1 MSQREGRGGG
11 QLSGFAGL
19 QVTAPAPS
27 VRGDRT
33 GPERCTATPSGYG
46 GGWAGNRGA
55 VGRGEPQRQPRLQ
68 INRGLETPGKR
79 EQESPV
85 CVCFSYSSLSA
96 SHTPG
101 VTSRTA
107 VACAGICLCPE
118 TRRCSE
124 PAFPDP
130 RCGSDFSRRSGF
142 CGCRGGRG
150 DEPPPSKAI
159 PGYYCYPT
167 GKPAPDALTASSDD
181 TSRAVVSKR
190 RLRPLGTHSIR
201 PRAASSRELTAARHV
216 YFLPQ
221 APTQAAPPRP
231 LWAAASPSQPARGEA
246 PGAAPPTG
254 PQPQGHLPLA

>member
-1 MSQREGRGGG
+1 MRSHSLG
-11 QLSGFAGL
+11 
-19 QVTAPAPS
+19 
-27 VRGDRT
+27 VR
-33 GPERCTATPSGYG
+33 P
-46 GGWAGNRGA
+46 GWAENRGA

-79 EQESPV
+79 GQERPV

-130 RCGSDFSRRSGF
+130 RRGSDFSRRSGF
-142 CGCRGGRG
+142 CGCRGSRG

-181 TSRAVVSKR
+181 TSRAVSKR

-201 PRAASSRELTAARHV
+201 PRASSSRELTAARHV

-231 LWAAASPSQPARGEA
+231 LWAAASSSQPARGEA
-246 PGAAPPTG
+246 PVAAPPTG

>member
-1 MSQREGRGGG
+1 MRSHSLG
-11 QLSGFAGL
+11 
-19 QVTAPAPS
+19 VWP
-27 VRGDRT
+27 
-33 GPERCTATPSGYG
+33 
-46 GGWAGNRGA
+46 GWAENRGA

-79 EQESPV
+79 GQERPV

-167 GKPAPDALTASSDD
+167 GKPAPDALRTPHGPSSQRGASGPWALTPSNHGPRPAGNLPRPDMFIFYG
-181 TSRAVVSKR
+181 KR
-190 RLRPLGTHSIR
+190 
-201 PRAASSRELTAARHV
+201 
-216 YFLPQ
+216 
-221 APTQAAPPRP
+221 PPRP
-231 LWAAASPSQPARGEA
+231 HPHVLSGQPRPCLSQREA
-246 PGAAPPTG
+246 K
-254 PQPQGHLPLA
+254 PQGPRLPPAPNRRDICPSPKSTLRVWLA

>member
-1 MSQREGRGGG
+1 MRSHSLG
-11 QLSGFAGL
+11 
-19 QVTAPAPS
+19 
-27 VRGDRT
+27 VR
-33 GPERCTATPSGYG
+33 P
-46 GGWAGNRGA
+46 GWAENRGA

-79 EQESPV
+79 GQESPV

-96 SHTPG
+96 SHTPR

-142 CGCRGGRG
+142 CGCRGSRG
-150 DEPPPSKAI
+150 DEPPPSEGDSWILLLPDWKAR
-159 PGYYCYPT
+159 PGHPQ
-167 GKPAPDALTASSDD
+167 D

-201 PRAASSRELTAARHV
+201 PRASSSRELTAARHV

-246 PGAAPPTG
+246 PVAAPPTG

>member
-1 MSQREGRGGG
+1 MRSHSLRARPRLGRKPGSGG
-11 QLSGFAGL
+11 QRR
-19 QVTAPAPS
+19 APAS
-27 VRGDRT
+27 AAAAD
-33 GPERCTATPSGYG
+33 
-46 GGWAGNRGA
+46 
-55 VGRGEPQRQPRLQ
+55 QPRLQ

-79 EQESPV
+79 GQESPV

-118 TRRCSE
+118 TQRCSE

-130 RCGSDFSRRSGF
+130 RCGSDFSRRSSF
-142 CGCRGGRG
+142 CGCRGSRG

-216 YFLPQ
+216 YFLRQ
-221 APTQAAPPRP
+221 GPTQAAPPRP
-231 LWAAASPSQPARGEA
+231 LWAAASSSQPARGEA
-246 PGAAPPTG
+246 PVAAPPTG

>member
-1 MSQREGRGGG
+1 MTGQAQKDAQPLPRGTAAAG
-11 QLSGFAGL
+11 QETGERWAEAS
-19 QVTAPAPS
+19 PS
-27 VRGDRT
+27 VSRGCRS
-33 GPERCTATPSGYG
+33 TAVWKPR
-46 GGWAGNRGA
+46 GN
-55 VGRGEPQRQPRLQ
+55 E
-68 INRGLETPGKR
+68 GKKALC
-79 EQESPV
+79 V

-142 CGCRGGRG
+142 CGCRGSRG

-201 PRAASSRELTAARHV
+201 PRASSSRELTAARHV
-216 YFLPQ
+216 YFLRQ
-221 APTQAAPPRP
+221 GPTQAAPPRP

>member
-1 MSQREGRGGG
+1 MARLGRKPGSGG
-11 QLSGFAGL
+11 QRR
-19 QVTAPAPS
+19 APAS
-27 VRGDRT
+27 AAAAD
-33 GPERCTATPSGYG
+33 
-46 GGWAGNRGA
+46 
-55 VGRGEPQRQPRLQ
+55 QPRSG
-68 INRGLETPGKR
+68 NPGETRARTPR
-79 EQESPV
+79 V

-96 SHTPG
+96 SHTPR

-159 PGYYCYPT
+159 PGYYCYTT

-201 PRAASSRELTAARHV
+201 PRASSSRELTAARHV
-216 YFLPQ
+216 YFLRQ

>member
-1 MSQREGRGGG
+1 MARLGRKPGSGG
-11 QLSGFAGL
+11 QRR
-19 QVTAPAPS
+19 APAS
-27 VRGDRT
+27 AAAAD
-33 GPERCTATPSGYG
+33 
-46 GGWAGNRGA
+46 
-55 VGRGEPQRQPRLQ
+55 QPRSG
-68 INRGLETPGKR
+68 NPGETRARKPR
-79 EQESPV
+79 V
-85 CVCFSYSSLSA
+85 CVCFSYSSLSP

-142 CGCRGGRG
+142 CGCRGSRDD

-201 PRAASSRELTAARHV
+201 PRASASRELTAAGHV
-216 YFLPQ
+216 YFLRQGP
-221 APTQAAPPRP
+221 AQAAPPRP
-231 LWAAASPSQPARGEA
+231 LWAAASLSQPARGEA
-246 PGAAPPTG
+246 PGPRLPPAPNLRDTCPS
-254 PQPQGHLPLA
+254 PKSILRVWLA